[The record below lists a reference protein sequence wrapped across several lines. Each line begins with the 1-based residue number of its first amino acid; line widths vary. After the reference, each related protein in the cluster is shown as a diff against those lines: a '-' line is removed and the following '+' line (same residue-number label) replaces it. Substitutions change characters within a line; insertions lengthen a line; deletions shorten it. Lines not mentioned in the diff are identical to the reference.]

1 MKNRLLA
8 LMALCG
14 ATSSTMP
21 LWASENWPD
30 PTLSFVDPNLTQDET
45 GGGVYYVYHVAT
57 QKFMNCGPWKHSDWK
72 SELIVADEGLA
83 VTLTW
88 GQDYELSRHDPSA
101 SDYNA
106 AYGWRLSTME
116 GYSDK
121 NFHELYLYNSECIC
135 VDHNNQGHMLWKIMK
150 QDDGTYRIKIAD
162 EDPLYGAKSDKAQ
175 ALIGVGENDFG
186 VNPLIIPG
194 SAESVNAGFDWKFVA
209 ENTYEVYMAKKKLQE
224 QLDAADAAGFTGI
237 SDYAA
242 LYNSDDA
249 KAEDVLQAV
258 EDLKADILDFKYS
271 SATETNPIDVTE
283 LVSQPSFDQN
293 TDGWVTTK
301 DAVPSGVQDNFTRKS
316 GDSMT
321 ASDGKECVN
330 FFERWIPSSAGNQ
343 PNWSI
348 TQELKDLPDGKYRL
362 GAYIMTNVLAQGD
375 VTGPKGRF
383 LMAKTLAGEVRKEAD
398 VPAIEDP
405 NHSNGYFAS
414 YTVDFSVIG
423 GTATIGMVVENANS
437 NWTAVDNF
445 TLQYLGKAE
454 AVTARSLLEQNIED
468 AEAKYAEYKDANE
481 RFSAVGEQ
489 KYEET
494 IKTAKEAVANTQ
506 LDDETLLGMIKT
518 VQLRMDSLALDIAAY
533 KTLSVKKDELE
544 AAYDEKFPDVEL
556 GLYEDYLDELLNG
569 YNDRTFD
576 PNEVDSIQPR
586 ADRILKQAVLESLQD
601 PDGLREVTSL
611 LTNPDFSNATNGW
624 TKTGKGD
631 FKHDNTG
638 VAELWN
644 GQGADGEV
652 YQELNGLPS
661 GSYKIT
667 MQGFYSPSSGNSNS
681 WQQSWGQEGDTKN
694 DVLGSLFANDAFV
707 KLHHVMDY
715 PLTEEEKG
723 TAERYEQI
731 TFTDD
736 PQYKDKWLV
745 RLKPAV
751 AETFTKFPDRYVNE
765 VVCYVGE
772 DGKLRLGIKAATAS
786 VDWVGA
792 WTVFDKFQ
800 VEYLGAD
807 DMTGAVTSLNA
818 LITQA
823 TEMLN
828 KEVLTTQ
835 EAKDALSAA
844 IESANAVAE
853 GELTLEI
860 YTEQVEA
867 LNAAIKAGQEAIDA
881 ATALETKNNNHDAK
895 FQSGS
900 ESGDNYDEYSGTE
913 GYDEL
918 EAVVLEVL
926 GKIDGEGIF
935 ASMAEIDDYNVKL
948 DRAYSKMVSGGID
961 FSTASK
967 DEPVDATNLIICPS
981 FQSKKFNADK
991 NEWEDVRAADGW
1003 VNASI
1008 EDNSPSKVTSALNY
1022 EIFSDSSEIHQ
1033 TLYNMPAGYYRVVYN
1048 GFYRAGGYMDAA
1060 VARRDN
1066 EEETLNAEVFLDK
1079 KETKWNKKLASIFDN
1094 VQEYKYDSGDVVL
1107 PDSLFPDMT
1116 GLLYHCIVN
1125 GVNGAK
1131 AAFEDGAYEGDF
1143 SFRVE
1148 EGEEPVL
1155 GVRKTGKIT
1164 NDWTCFDN
1172 FKLLYYGDGDANKP
1186 DDIDDA
1192 LDTNIDEVVTDGKAT
1207 VVSSAWYTINGVRVA
1222 EPKQRG
1228 IYIRQDKMSDGT
1240 TQSVKVMVR

>member
-1 MKNRLLA
+1 MKNKLLA

-30 PTLSFVDPNLTQDET
+30 PVLSFTDPNLTQDET
-45 GGGVYYVYHVAT
+45 GGGVYYIYHVAT

-72 SELIVADEGLA
+72 SELIVADRGLA

-121 NFHELYLYNSECIC
+121 NFHELYLYNGECIC

-162 EDPLYGAKSDKAQ
+162 EDPLYGAESDKAQ

-209 ENTYEVYMAKKKLQE
+209 EDAYEVYIAKKDLQE
-224 QLDAADAAGFTGI
+224 QLDAADAAGFTEI
-237 SDYAA
+237 ADYVA
-242 LYNSDDA
+242 LYNKADA

-258 EDLKADILDFKYS
+258 ENLKSDIMDFKYS
-271 SATETNPIDVTE
+271 SATVTNPIPVTE
-283 LVSQPSFDQN
+283 LISQPSFDQS
-293 TDGWVTTK
+293 TDGWVTKREGST
-301 DAVPSGVQDNFTRKS
+301 GNFVRKT
-316 GDSMT
+316 GDKMI
-321 ASDGKECVN
+321 ASDNKECEN
-330 FFERWIPSSAGNQ
+330 FFEYWIPSAEGNQ

-362 GAYIMTNVLAQGD
+362 GAYIMTNV
-375 VTGPKGRF
+375 VPNETVSGPKGRF

-398 VPAIEDP
+398 VPAVVNPDK
-405 NHSNGYFAS
+405 SNGYFAP
-414 YTVDFSVIG
+414 YTLEFSVIG

-437 NWTAVDNF
+437 NWSAVDNF
-445 TLQYLGKAE
+445 TLEYLGKAE
-454 AVTARSLLEQNIED
+454 AVTSRSLLEQNIKD
-468 AEAKYAEYKDANE
+468 AEDKYAEYKDANE

-506 LDDETLLGMIKT
+506 LDDETLLGMIKA

-533 KTLSVKKDELE
+533 KTLSAKKDELE

-556 GLYEDYLDELLNG
+556 GLYEDYLDELLSG
-569 YNDRTFD
+569 YNDRTFN

-586 ADRILKQAVLESLQD
+586 ADRILKQAVLESLQE

-624 TKTGKGD
+624 SKTGSGD

-644 GQGADGEV
+644 AKGSDGEV

-681 WQQSWGQEGDTKN
+681 WQQSWGQEGDTAN
-694 DVLGSLFANDAFV
+694 DILGSLFANDASV

-786 VDWVGA
+786 VDWTGT

-835 EAKDALSAA
+835 EAKDALSKA
-844 IESANAVAE
+844 IESANAAAE

-860 YTEQVEA
+860 YTEQVDA
-867 LNAAIKAGQEAIDA
+867 LNAAIKAGNEAITA
-881 ATALETKNNNHDAK
+881 AAALETKYDTHQDK
-895 FQSGS
+895 VSGTGEGS
-900 ESGDNYDEYSGTE
+900 YEDYVDTE
-913 GYDEL
+913 GYEEL
-918 EAVVLEVL
+918 ADVLVEIDD
-926 GKIDGEGIF
+926 KINGEGIF
-935 ASMAEIDDYNVKL
+935 ASMAEIDDYNTKL
-948 DRAYSKMVSGGID
+948 DRAYSKMMSGGID

-967 DEPVDATNLIICPS
+967 DTPVDATNLIINPS
-981 FQSKKFNADK
+981 FQKRTYDESAGEWKDERNA
-991 NEWEDVRAADGW
+991 EGW

-1008 EDNSPSKVTSALNY
+1008 EDASSSKVTSALNY
-1022 EIFSDSSEIHQ
+1022 EMFSDSSEIHQ

-1048 GFYRAGGYMDAA
+1048 GFYRAGGYIDAA

-1066 EEETLNAEVFLDK
+1066 EKETLNAEVYLK
-1079 KETKWNKKLASIFDN
+1079 GKESNWTNKLASIFDN
-1094 VQEYKYDSGDVVL
+1094 VKEYKYDSGDVVL
-1107 PDSLFPDMT
+1107 PDSLFPDKT
-1116 GLLYHCIVN
+1116 ELLYHCIVN

-1131 AAFEDGAYEGDF
+1131 AAFEDGAYEGNF

-1172 FKLLYYGDGDANKP
+1172 FKLLYYGEGDANKP
-1186 DDIDDA
+1186 DDFVSSVEETVA
-1192 LDTNIDEVVTDGKAT
+1192 DGKAT

-1240 TQSVKVMVR
+1240 TKSVKVMVR

>member
-1 MKNRLLA
+1 MKNKLLA

-30 PTLSFVDPNLTQDET
+30 PVLSFTDPNLTQDET
-45 GGGVYYVYHVAT
+45 GGGVYYIYHVAT

-72 SELIVADEGLA
+72 SELIVADRGLA

-121 NFHELYLYNSECIC
+121 NFHELYLYNGECIC

-162 EDPLYGAKSDKAQ
+162 EDPLYGAESDKAQ

-209 ENTYEVYMAKKKLQE
+209 EDAYEVYIAKKDLQE
-224 QLDAADAAGFTGI
+224 QLDAADAAGFTEI
-237 SDYAA
+237 ADYVA
-242 LYNSDDA
+242 LYNKADA

-258 EDLKADILDFKYS
+258 ENLKSDIMDFKYS
-271 SATETNPIDVTE
+271 SATVTNPIPVTE
-283 LVSQPSFDQN
+283 LISQPSFDQS
-293 TDGWVTTK
+293 TDGWVTKREGST
-301 DAVPSGVQDNFTRKS
+301 GNFVRKT
-316 GDSMT
+316 GDKMI
-321 ASDGKECVN
+321 ASDNKECEN
-330 FFERWIPSSAGNQ
+330 FFEYWIPSAEGNQ

-362 GAYIMTNVLAQGD
+362 GAYIMTNV
-375 VTGPKGRF
+375 VPNETVSGPKGRF

-398 VPAIEDP
+398 VPAVVNPDK
-405 NHSNGYFAS
+405 SNGYFAP
-414 YTVDFSVIG
+414 YTLEFSVIG

-437 NWTAVDNF
+437 NWSAVDNF
-445 TLQYLGKAE
+445 TLEYLGKAE
-454 AVTARSLLEQNIED
+454 AVTSRSLLEQNIKD
-468 AEAKYAEYKDANE
+468 AEDKYAEYKDANE

-506 LDDETLLGMIKT
+506 LDDETLLGMIKA

-533 KTLSVKKDELE
+533 KTLSAKKDELE

-556 GLYEDYLDELLNG
+556 GLYEDYLDELLSG
-569 YNDRTFD
+569 YNDRTFN

-586 ADRILKQAVLESLQD
+586 ADRILKQAVLESLQE

-624 TKTGKGD
+624 SKTGSGD

-644 GQGADGEV
+644 AKGSDGEV

-681 WQQSWGQEGDTKN
+681 WQQSWGQEGDTAN
-694 DVLGSLFANDAFV
+694 DILGSLFANDASV

-786 VDWVGA
+786 VDWTGT

-835 EAKDALSAA
+835 EAKDALSKA
-844 IESANAVAE
+844 IESANAAAE

-860 YTEQVEA
+860 YTEQVDA
-867 LNAAIKAGQEAIDA
+867 LNAAIKAGNEAITA
-881 ATALETKNNNHDAK
+881 AAALETKYDTHQDK
-895 FQSGS
+895 VSGTGEGS
-900 ESGDNYDEYSGTE
+900 YEDYVDTE
-913 GYDEL
+913 GYEEL
-918 EAVVLEVL
+918 ADVLVEIDD
-926 GKIDGEGIF
+926 KINGEGIF
-935 ASMAEIDDYNVKL
+935 ASMAEIDDYNTKL
-948 DRAYSKMVSGGID
+948 DRAYSKMMSGGID

-967 DEPVDATNLIICPS
+967 DTPVDATNLIINPS
-981 FQSKKFNADK
+981 FQKRTYDESAGEWKDERNA
-991 NEWEDVRAADGW
+991 EGW

-1008 EDNSPSKVTSALNY
+1008 EDASSSKVTSALNY
-1022 EIFSDSSEIHQ
+1022 EMFSDSSEIHQ

-1048 GFYRAGGYMDAA
+1048 GFYRAGGYIDAA

-1066 EEETLNAEVFLDK
+1066 ENETLNAEVYLK
-1079 KETKWNKKLASIFDN
+1079 GKESNWTNKLASIFDN
-1094 VQEYKYDSGDVVL
+1094 VREYKYTTGDVVL
-1107 PDSLFPDMT
+1107 PDSLFPDKT
-1116 GLLYHCIVN
+1116 ELLYHCIVN
-1125 GVNGAK
+1125 GVDGAK
-1131 AAFEDGAYEGDF
+1131 AAFEDGAYEGNF

-1186 DDIDDA
+1186 DDFVSSVEETVA
-1192 LDTNIDEVVTDGKAT
+1192 DGKAT

-1240 TQSVKVMVR
+1240 TRSLKVMVR

>member
-1 MKNRLLA
+1 MKNKLLA

-30 PTLSFVDPNLTQDET
+30 PVLSFTDPNLTQDET
-45 GGGVYYVYHVAT
+45 GGGVYYIYHVAT

-72 SELIVADEGLA
+72 SELIVADRGLA

-121 NFHELYLYNSECIC
+121 NFHELYLYNGECIC

-162 EDPLYGAKSDKAQ
+162 EDPLYGAESDKAQ

-209 ENTYEVYMAKKKLQE
+209 EDAYEVYIAKKDLQE
-224 QLDAADAAGFTGI
+224 QLDAADAAGFTEI
-237 SDYAA
+237 ADYVA
-242 LYNSDDA
+242 LYNKADA

-258 EDLKADILDFKYS
+258 ENLKSDIMDFKYS
-271 SATETNPIDVTE
+271 SATVTNPIPVTE
-283 LVSQPSFDQN
+283 LISQPSFDQS
-293 TDGWVTTK
+293 TDGWVTKREGST
-301 DAVPSGVQDNFTRKS
+301 GNFVRKT
-316 GDSMT
+316 GDKMI
-321 ASDGKECVN
+321 ASDNKECEN
-330 FFERWIPSSAGNQ
+330 FFEYWIPSAEGNQ

-362 GAYIMTNVLAQGD
+362 GAYIMTNV
-375 VTGPKGRF
+375 VPNETVSGPKGRF

-398 VPAIEDP
+398 VPAVVNPDK
-405 NHSNGYFAS
+405 SNGYFAP
-414 YTVDFSVIG
+414 YTLEFSVIG

-445 TLQYLGKAE
+445 TLEYLGKAE
-454 AVTARSLLEQNIED
+454 AVTSRSLLEQNIKD
-468 AEAKYAEYKDANE
+468 AEDKYAEYKDANE

-506 LDDETLLGMIKT
+506 LDDETLLGMIKA

-533 KTLSVKKDELE
+533 KTLSAKKDELE

-556 GLYEDYLDELLNG
+556 GLYEDYLDELLSG
-569 YNDRTFD
+569 YNDRTFN

-586 ADRILKQAVLESLQD
+586 ADRILKQAVLESLQE

-624 TKTGKGD
+624 SKTGSGD

-644 GQGADGEV
+644 AKGSDGEV

-681 WQQSWGQEGDTKN
+681 WQQSWGQEGDTAN
-694 DVLGSLFANDAFV
+694 DILGSLFANDASV

-772 DGKLRLGIKAATAS
+772 DGKLRLGIKVAATA
-786 VDWVGA
+786 VDWTGTWA
-792 WTVFDKFQ
+792 VFDRFQ

-818 LITQA
+818 LITRA

-835 EAKDALSAA
+835 EAKDALSKA
-844 IESANAVAE
+844 IESANAAAE

-860 YTEQVEA
+860 YTEQVDA
-867 LNAAIKAGQEAIDA
+867 LNAAIKAGNEAITA
-881 ATALETKNNNHDAK
+881 AAALETKYDTHQDK
-895 FQSGS
+895 VSGTGEGS
-900 ESGDNYDEYSGTE
+900 YEDYVDTE
-913 GYDEL
+913 GYEEL
-918 EAVVLEVL
+918 ADVLVEIDD
-926 GKIDGEGIF
+926 KINGEGIF
-935 ASMAEIDDYNVKL
+935 ASMAEIDDYNTKL
-948 DRAYSKMVSGGID
+948 DRAYSKMMSGGID

-967 DEPVDATNLIICPS
+967 DTPVDATNLIINPS
-981 FQSKKFNADK
+981 FQKRTYDESAGEWKDERNA
-991 NEWEDVRAADGW
+991 EGW

-1008 EDNSPSKVTSALNY
+1008 EDASSSKVTSALNY
-1022 EIFSDSSEIHQ
+1022 EMFSDSSEIHQ

-1066 EEETLNAEVFLDK
+1066 ESETLNAEVYLK
-1079 KETKWNKKLASIFDN
+1079 GKETNWTNKLASIFDN
-1094 VQEYKYDSGDVVL
+1094 VKEYKYDSGDVVL

-1116 GLLYHCIVN
+1116 DLLYHCIVN

-1131 AAFEDGAYEGDF
+1131 AAFEDGAYEGNF

-1148 EGEEPVL
+1148 DGEEPVL

-1186 DDIDDA
+1186 DDFVSSVEETVA
-1192 LDTNIDEVVTDGKAT
+1192 DGKAT

-1240 TQSVKVMVR
+1240 TRSLKVMVR

>member
-1 MKNRLLA
+1 MKNKLLA

-30 PTLSFVDPNLTQDET
+30 PVLSFTDPNLTQDET
-45 GGGVYYVYHVAT
+45 GGGVYYIYHVAT

-72 SELIVADEGLA
+72 SELIVADRGLA

-121 NFHELYLYNSECIC
+121 NFHELYLYNGECIC

-162 EDPLYGAKSDKAQ
+162 EDPLYGAESDKAQ
-175 ALIGVGENDFG
+175 ALIGIGENDFG

-209 ENTYEVYMAKKKLQE
+209 EDAYEVYIAKKDLQE
-224 QLDAADAAGFTGI
+224 QLDAADAAGFTEI
-237 SDYAA
+237 ADYVA
-242 LYNSDDA
+242 LYNKADA

-258 EDLKADILDFKYS
+258 ENLKSDIMDFKYS
-271 SATETNPIDVTE
+271 SATVTNPIPVTE
-283 LVSQPSFDQN
+283 LISQPSFDQS
-293 TDGWVTTK
+293 TDGWVTKREGST
-301 DAVPSGVQDNFTRKS
+301 GNFVRKT
-316 GDSMT
+316 GDKMI
-321 ASDGKECVN
+321 ASDNKECEN
-330 FFERWIPSSAGNQ
+330 FFEYWIPSAEGNQ

-362 GAYIMTNVLAQGD
+362 GAYIMTNV
-375 VTGPKGRF
+375 VPNETVSGPKGRF

-398 VPAIEDP
+398 VPAVVNPDK
-405 NHSNGYFAS
+405 SNGYFAP
-414 YTVDFSVIG
+414 YTLEFSVIG

-437 NWTAVDNF
+437 NWSAVDNF
-445 TLQYLGKAE
+445 TLEYLGKAE
-454 AVTARSLLEQNIED
+454 AVTSRSLLEQNIKD
-468 AEAKYAEYKDANE
+468 AEDKYAEYKDANE

-506 LDDETLLGMIKT
+506 LDDETLLGMIKA

-533 KTLSVKKDELE
+533 KTLSAKKDELE

-556 GLYEDYLDELLNG
+556 GLYEDYLDELLSG
-569 YNDRTFD
+569 YNDRTFN

-586 ADRILKQAVLESLQD
+586 ADRILKQAVLESLQE

-624 TKTGKGD
+624 SKTGSGD

-644 GQGADGEV
+644 AKGSDGEV

-681 WQQSWGQEGDTKN
+681 WQQSWGQEGDTAN
-694 DVLGSLFANDAFV
+694 DILGSLFANDASV

-786 VDWVGA
+786 VDWTGT

-835 EAKDALSAA
+835 EAKDALSKA
-844 IESANAVAE
+844 IESANAAAE

-860 YTEQVEA
+860 YTEQVDA
-867 LNAAIKAGQEAIDA
+867 LNAAIKAGNEAITA
-881 ATALETKNNNHDAK
+881 AAALETKYDTHQDK
-895 FQSGS
+895 VSGTGEGS
-900 ESGDNYDEYSGTE
+900 YEDYVDTE
-913 GYDEL
+913 GYEEL
-918 EAVVLEVL
+918 ADVLVEIDD
-926 GKIDGEGIF
+926 KINGEGIF
-935 ASMAEIDDYNVKL
+935 ASMAEIDDYNTKL
-948 DRAYSKMVSGGID
+948 DRAYSKMMSGGID

-967 DEPVDATNLIICPS
+967 DTPVDATNLIINPS
-981 FQSKKFNADK
+981 FQKRTYDESAGEWKDERNA
-991 NEWEDVRAADGW
+991 EGW

-1008 EDNSPSKVTSALNY
+1008 EDASSSKVTSALNY
-1022 EIFSDSSEIHQ
+1022 EMFSDSSEIHQ

-1048 GFYRAGGYMDAA
+1048 GFYRAGGYIDAA

-1066 EEETLNAEVFLDK
+1066 EKETLNAEVYLK
-1079 KETKWNKKLASIFDN
+1079 GKESNWTNKLASIFDN
-1094 VQEYKYDSGDVVL
+1094 VKEYKYDSGDVVL
-1107 PDSLFPDMT
+1107 PDSLFPDKT
-1116 GLLYHCIVN
+1116 ELLYHCIVN

-1131 AAFEDGAYEGDF
+1131 AAFEDGAYEGNF

-1172 FKLLYYGDGDANKP
+1172 FKLLYYGEGEANKP
-1186 DDIDDA
+1186 DDFVSSVEEA
-1192 LDTNIDEVVTDGKAT
+1192 VADGKAT

-1240 TQSVKVMVR
+1240 TKSVKVMVR

>member
-1 MKNRLLA
+1 MKNKLLA

-30 PTLSFVDPNLTQDET
+30 PVLSFTDPNLTQDET
-45 GGGVYYVYHVAT
+45 GGGVYYIYHVAT

-72 SELIVADEGLA
+72 SELIVADRGLA

-121 NFHELYLYNSECIC
+121 NFHELYLYNGECIC

-162 EDPLYGAKSDKAQ
+162 EDPLYGAESDKAQ

-209 ENTYEVYMAKKKLQE
+209 EDAYEVYIAKKDLQE
-224 QLDAADAAGFTGI
+224 QLDAADAAGFTEI
-237 SDYAA
+237 ADYVA
-242 LYNSDDA
+242 LYNKADA

-258 EDLKADILDFKYS
+258 ENLKSDIMDFKYS
-271 SATETNPIDVTE
+271 SATVTNPIPVTE
-283 LVSQPSFDQN
+283 LISQPSFDQS
-293 TDGWVTTK
+293 TDGWVTKREGST
-301 DAVPSGVQDNFTRKS
+301 GNFVRKT
-316 GDSMT
+316 GDKMI
-321 ASDGKECVN
+321 ASDNKECEN
-330 FFERWIPSSAGNQ
+330 FFEYWIPSAEGNQ

-362 GAYIMTNVLAQGD
+362 GAYIMTNV
-375 VTGPKGRF
+375 VPNETVSGPKGRF

-398 VPAIEDP
+398 VPAVVNPDK
-405 NHSNGYFAS
+405 SNGYFAP
-414 YTVDFSVIG
+414 YTLEFSVIG

-445 TLQYLGKAE
+445 TLEYLGKAE
-454 AVTARSLLEQNIED
+454 AVTSRSLLEQNIKD
-468 AEAKYAEYKDANE
+468 AEDKYAEYKDANE

-506 LDDETLLGMIKT
+506 LDDETLLGMIKA

-533 KTLSVKKDELE
+533 KTLSAKKDELE

-556 GLYEDYLDELLNG
+556 GLYEDYLDELLSG
-569 YNDRTFD
+569 YNDRTFN

-586 ADRILKQAVLESLQD
+586 ADRILKQAVLESLQE

-624 TKTGKGD
+624 SKTGSGD

-644 GQGADGEV
+644 AKGSDGEV

-681 WQQSWGQEGDTKN
+681 WQQSWGQEGDTAN
-694 DVLGSLFANDAFV
+694 DILGSLFANDASV

-772 DGKLRLGIKAATAS
+772 DGKLRLGIKVAATA
-786 VDWVGA
+786 VDWTGTWA
-792 WTVFDKFQ
+792 VFDRFQ

-835 EAKDALSAA
+835 EAKDALSKA
-844 IESANAVAE
+844 IESANAAAE

-860 YTEQVEA
+860 YTEQVDA
-867 LNAAIKAGQEAIDA
+867 LNAAIKAGNEAITA
-881 ATALETKNNNHDAK
+881 AAALETKYDTHQDK
-895 FQSGS
+895 VSGTGEGS
-900 ESGDNYDEYSGTE
+900 YEDYVDTE
-913 GYDEL
+913 GYEEL
-918 EAVVLEVL
+918 ADVLVEIDD
-926 GKIDGEGIF
+926 KINGEGIF
-935 ASMAEIDDYNVKL
+935 ASMAEIDDYNTKL
-948 DRAYSKMVSGGID
+948 DRAYSKMMSGGID

-967 DEPVDATNLIICPS
+967 DTPVDATNLIINPS
-981 FQSKKFNADK
+981 FQKRTYDESAGEWKDERNA
-991 NEWEDVRAADGW
+991 EGW

-1008 EDNSPSKVTSALNY
+1008 EDASSSKVTSALNY
-1022 EIFSDSSEIHQ
+1022 EMFSDSSEIHQ

-1066 EEETLNAEVFLDK
+1066 ESETLNAEVYLK
-1079 KETKWNKKLASIFDN
+1079 GKETNWTNKLASIFDN
-1094 VQEYKYDSGDVVL
+1094 VKEYKYDSGDVVL

-1116 GLLYHCIVN
+1116 DLLYHCIVN

-1131 AAFEDGAYEGDF
+1131 AAFEDGAYEGNF

-1148 EGEEPVL
+1148 DGEEPVL

-1186 DDIDDA
+1186 DDFVSSVEETVA
-1192 LDTNIDEVVTDGKAT
+1192 DGKAT

-1240 TQSVKVMVR
+1240 TKSVKVMVR

>member
-1 MKNRLLA
+1 MKNKLLA

-30 PTLSFVDPNLTQDET
+30 PVLSFTDPNLTQDET
-45 GGGVYYVYHVAT
+45 GGGVYYIYHVAT

-72 SELIVADEGLA
+72 SELIVADRGLA

-121 NFHELYLYNSECIC
+121 NFHELYLYNGECIC

-162 EDPLYGAKSDKAQ
+162 EDPLYGAESDKAQ
-175 ALIGVGENDFG
+175 ALIGIGENDFG

-209 ENTYEVYMAKKKLQE
+209 EDAYEVYIAKKDLQE
-224 QLDAADAAGFTGI
+224 QLDAADAAGFTEI
-237 SDYAA
+237 ADYVA
-242 LYNSDDA
+242 LYNKADA

-258 EDLKADILDFKYS
+258 ENLKSDIMDFKYS
-271 SATETNPIDVTE
+271 SATVTNPIPVTE
-283 LVSQPSFDQN
+283 LISQPSFDQS
-293 TDGWVTTK
+293 TDGWVTKREGST
-301 DAVPSGVQDNFTRKS
+301 GNFVRKT
-316 GDSMT
+316 GDKMI
-321 ASDGKECVN
+321 ASDNKECEN
-330 FFERWIPSSAGNQ
+330 FFEYWIPSAEGNQ

-362 GAYIMTNVLAQGD
+362 GAYIMTNV
-375 VTGPKGRF
+375 VPNETVSGPKGRF

-398 VPAIEDP
+398 VPAVVNPDK
-405 NHSNGYFAS
+405 SNGYFAP
-414 YTVDFSVIG
+414 YTLEFSVIG

-437 NWTAVDNF
+437 NWSAVDNF
-445 TLQYLGKAE
+445 TLEYLGKAE
-454 AVTARSLLEQNIED
+454 AVTSRSLLEQNIKD
-468 AEAKYAEYKDANE
+468 AEDKYAEYKDANE

-506 LDDETLLGMIKT
+506 LDDETLLGMIKA

-533 KTLSVKKDELE
+533 KTLSAKKDELE

-556 GLYEDYLDELLNG
+556 GLYEDYLDELLSG
-569 YNDRTFD
+569 YNDRTFN

-586 ADRILKQAVLESLQD
+586 ADRILKQAVLESLQE

-624 TKTGKGD
+624 SKTGSGD

-644 GQGADGEV
+644 AKGSDGEV

-681 WQQSWGQEGDTKN
+681 WQQSWGQEGDTAN
-694 DVLGSLFANDAFV
+694 DILGSLFANDASV

-786 VDWVGA
+786 VDWTGT

-835 EAKDALSAA
+835 EAKDALSKA
-844 IESANAVAE
+844 IESANAAAE

-860 YTEQVEA
+860 YTEQVDA
-867 LNAAIKAGQEAIDA
+867 LNAAIKAGNEAITA
-881 ATALETKNNNHDAK
+881 AAALETKYDTHQDK
-895 FQSGS
+895 VSGTGEGS
-900 ESGDNYDEYSGTE
+900 YEDYVDTE
-913 GYDEL
+913 GYEEL
-918 EAVVLEVL
+918 ADVLVEIDD
-926 GKIDGEGIF
+926 KINGEGIF
-935 ASMAEIDDYNVKL
+935 ASMAEIDDYNTKL
-948 DRAYSKMVSGGID
+948 DRAYSKMMSGGID

-967 DEPVDATNLIICPS
+967 DTPVDATNLIINPS
-981 FQSKKFNADK
+981 FQKRTYDESAGEWKDERNA
-991 NEWEDVRAADGW
+991 EGW

-1008 EDNSPSKVTSALNY
+1008 EDASSSKVTSALNY
-1022 EIFSDSSEIHQ
+1022 EMFSDSSEIHQ

-1048 GFYRAGGYMDAA
+1048 GFYRAGGYIDAA

-1066 EEETLNAEVFLDK
+1066 ESETLNAEVYLK
-1079 KETKWNKKLASIFDN
+1079 GKETNWTNKLASIFDN
-1094 VQEYKYDSGDVVL
+1094 VKEYKYDSGDVVL

-1116 GLLYHCIVN
+1116 DLLYHCIVN

-1131 AAFEDGAYEGDF
+1131 AAFEDGAYEGNF

-1186 DDIDDA
+1186 DDFVSSVEETVA
-1192 LDTNIDEVVTDGKAT
+1192 DGKAT

-1240 TQSVKVMVR
+1240 TKSVKVMVR

>member
-1 MKNRLLA
+1 MKNKLLA

-30 PTLSFVDPNLTQDET
+30 PVLSFTDPNLTQDET
-45 GGGVYYVYHVAT
+45 GGGVYYIYHVAT

-72 SELIVADEGLA
+72 SELIVADRGLA

-121 NFHELYLYNSECIC
+121 NFHELYLYNGECIC

-162 EDPLYGAKSDKAQ
+162 EDPLYGAESDKAQ

-209 ENTYEVYMAKKKLQE
+209 EDAYEVYIAKKDLQE
-224 QLDAADAAGFTGI
+224 QLDAADAAGFTEI
-237 SDYAA
+237 ADYVA
-242 LYNSDDA
+242 LYNKADA

-258 EDLKADILDFKYS
+258 ENLKSDIMDFKYS
-271 SATETNPIDVTE
+271 SATVTNPIPVTE
-283 LVSQPSFDQN
+283 LISQPSFDQS
-293 TDGWVTTK
+293 TDGWVTKREGST
-301 DAVPSGVQDNFTRKS
+301 GNFVRKT
-316 GDSMT
+316 GDKMI
-321 ASDGKECVN
+321 ASDNKECEN
-330 FFERWIPSSAGNQ
+330 FFEYWIPSAEGNQ

-362 GAYIMTNVLAQGD
+362 GAYIMTNV
-375 VTGPKGRF
+375 VPNETVSGPKGRF

-398 VPAIEDP
+398 VPAVVNPDK
-405 NHSNGYFAS
+405 SNGYFAP
-414 YTVDFSVIG
+414 YTLEFSVIG

-445 TLQYLGKAE
+445 TLEYLGKAE
-454 AVTARSLLEQNIED
+454 AVTSRSLLEQNIKD
-468 AEAKYAEYKDANE
+468 AEDKYAEYKDANE

-506 LDDETLLGMIKT
+506 LDDETLLGMIKA

-533 KTLSVKKDELE
+533 KTLSAKKDELE

-556 GLYEDYLDELLNG
+556 GLYEDYLDELLSG
-569 YNDRTFD
+569 YNDRTFN

-586 ADRILKQAVLESLQD
+586 ADRILKQAVLESLQE

-624 TKTGKGD
+624 SKTGSGD

-644 GQGADGEV
+644 AKGSDGEV

-681 WQQSWGQEGDTKN
+681 WQQSWGQEGDTAN
-694 DVLGSLFANDAFV
+694 DILGSLFANDASV

-772 DGKLRLGIKAATAS
+772 DGKLRLGIKVAATA
-786 VDWVGA
+786 VDWTGTWA
-792 WTVFDKFQ
+792 VFDRFQ

-835 EAKDALSAA
+835 EAKDALSKA
-844 IESANAVAE
+844 IESANAAAE

-860 YTEQVEA
+860 YTEQVDA
-867 LNAAIKAGQEAIDA
+867 LNAAIKAGNEAITA
-881 ATALETKNNNHDAK
+881 AAALETKYDTHQDK
-895 FQSGS
+895 VSGTGEGS
-900 ESGDNYDEYSGTE
+900 YEDYVDTE
-913 GYDEL
+913 GYEEL
-918 EAVVLEVL
+918 ADVLVEIDD
-926 GKIDGEGIF
+926 KINGEGIF
-935 ASMAEIDDYNVKL
+935 ASMAEIDDYNTKL
-948 DRAYSKMVSGGID
+948 DRAYSKMMSGGID

-967 DEPVDATNLIICPS
+967 DTPVDATNLIINPS
-981 FQSKKFNADK
+981 FQKRTYDESAGEWKDERNA
-991 NEWEDVRAADGW
+991 EGW

-1008 EDNSPSKVTSALNY
+1008 EDASSSKVTSALNY
-1022 EIFSDSSEIHQ
+1022 EMFSDSSEIHQ

-1066 EEETLNAEVFLDK
+1066 ESETLNAEVYLK
-1079 KETKWNKKLASIFDN
+1079 GKETNWTNKLASIFDN
-1094 VQEYKYDSGDVVL
+1094 VKEYKYDSGDVVL

-1116 GLLYHCIVN
+1116 DLLYHCIVN

-1131 AAFEDGAYEGDF
+1131 AAFEDGAYEGNF

-1186 DDIDDA
+1186 DDFVSSVEETVA
-1192 LDTNIDEVVTDGKAT
+1192 DGKAT
-1207 VVSSAWYTINGVRVA
+1207 VVSSVWYTINGVRVA

-1240 TQSVKVMVR
+1240 TKSVKVMVR